1 MASKRRDNTS
11 QKREEIERMKLHLIQ
26 VPYDLGREEV
36 GMGKAP
42 QRLLQAGADQLLA
55 EQGFEVSVERV
66 RREQPYRD
74 EHSAIAD
81 VQRQL
86 AGAVRRAMAQGKVPV
101 VLAGT
106 CNVSLGT
113 LGGFEHAQTGIIW
126 FDAHGDF
133 NTPETTISGYFA
145 GMPLAIV
152 TGHCY
157 QDLWAQVG
165 DSTPVKDAHTL
176 LAGVRDLDPP
186 ERKLLEHTEVTVV
199 STQDMKHGG
208 LKTRFVEQLERL
220 AARTNEI
227 YLHVDLDVLDPEEA
241 PGVDFRAPD
250 GLTETELAQALH
262 SVGERFQVKAIA
274 LTAYNPDRDS
284 EDKTLHVGLRVLAL
298 LAGTL
303 DGETPI

>member
-1 MASKRRDNTS
+1 
-11 QKREEIERMKLHLIQ
+11 MKLHVIQ

-42 QRLLQAGADQLLA
+42 ARFLQAGADQLLS
-55 EQGFEVSVERV
+55 EQGYEVSVERV
-66 RREQPYRD
+66 QCAQPYRD

-86 AGAVRRAMAQGKVPV
+86 AGAVRQAIAQGKVPV
-101 VLAGT
+101 VLGGT

-113 LGGFEHAQTGIIW
+113 LGGFEHVQTGIIW

-133 NTPETTISGYFA
+133 NTPETTLSGYFA

-165 DSTPVKDAHTL
+165 DNTPVKDAHTL

-186 ERKLLEHTEVTVV
+186 ERQLLEHTEVAVV
-199 STQDMKHGG
+199 TTQDMKNDG
-208 LKTRFVEQLERL
+208 LATQFVEQLNWL
-220 AARTNEI
+220 ATRTNEI

-241 PGVDFRAPD
+241 PGVDFRASD
-250 GLTETELAQALH
+250 GLSEAELAQALH
-262 SVGERFQVKAIA
+262 SVGERFQIKAIA
-274 LTAYNPDRDS
+274 LTAYNPDRDR
-284 EDKTLHVGLRVLAL
+284 EDKTLHVGLRVLTM

-303 DGETPI
+303 DGETPV

>member
-1 MASKRRDNTS
+1 
-11 QKREEIERMKLHLIQ
+11 MKLHVIQ

-42 QRLLQAGADQLLA
+42 PRLLQAGADRLLT
-55 EQGFEVSVERV
+55 EQGYEVSVERV
-66 RREQPYRD
+66 QRAQPYRD

-81 VQRQL
+81 VQQQL
-86 AGAVRRAMAQGKVPV
+86 AGAVRQAMAQGKVPV
-101 VLAGT
+101 VLGGT

-113 LGGFEHAQTGIIW
+113 LGGFDHAQTGIIW

-165 DSTPVKDAHTL
+165 DNTPVKDEHTL

-186 ERKLLEHTEVTVV
+186 ERQLLEHSEVKVIT
-199 STQDMKHGG
+199 TQDMKHGA
-208 LKTRFVEQLERL
+208 LAAAFVEQLNRL

-227 YLHVDLDVLDPEEA
+227 YLHVDLDVLDPQEA
-241 PGVDFRAPD
+241 PGVDFRTPD
-250 GLTETELAQALH
+250 GLSEAELAQALH
-262 SVGERFQVKAIA
+262 SIGERFQVKAIA
-274 LTAYNPDRDS
+274 LTAYNPDHDK
-284 EDKTLHVGLRVLAL
+284 EDKTLHVGLRVLTM

-303 DGETPI
+303 GGQAPI

>member
-1 MASKRRDNTS
+1 
-11 QKREEIERMKLHLIQ
+11 MKLHVIQ

-42 QRLLQAGADQLLA
+42 PRFLQAGADHLLA
-55 EQGFEVSVERV
+55 EQGYEVSVERV
-66 RREQPYRD
+66 QRAQPYRD

-86 AGAVRRAMAQGKVPV
+86 ADAVREAMEQGKVPV
-101 VLAGT
+101 VLGGT

-113 LGGFEHAQTGIIW
+113 LGGFDHAGTGIIW

-165 DSTPVKDAHTL
+165 NSTPVREAHTL

-186 ERKLLEHTEVTVV
+186 ERQLLEHSEVAVV
-199 STQDMKHGG
+199 TTQAMKNGG
-208 LKTRFVEQLERL
+208 LATQFVEQLNRL
-220 AARTNEI
+220 AGRTQEI
-227 YLHVDLDVLDPEEA
+227 YLHVDLDVLDPEMA

-250 GLTETELAQALH
+250 GLSEAELAQALH
-262 SVGERFQVKAIA
+262 SIGERFQVRAIA
-274 LTAYNPDRDS
+274 LTAYNPDRDR
-284 EDKTLHVGLRVLAL
+284 EDKTLHVGLRVLAM

-303 DGETPI
+303 DGETPV

>member
-1 MASKRRDNTS
+1 
-11 QKREEIERMKLHLIQ
+11 MKLHLIQ

-42 QRLLQAGADQLLA
+42 QRFLQAGADKLLA
-55 EQGFEVSVERV
+55 EQGFVVSVERV
-66 RREQPYRD
+66 QRAQPYRD

-86 AGAVRRAMAQGKVPV
+86 AKVVQQTMEEGKVPV
-101 VLAGT
+101 VLGGT

-113 LGGFEHAQTGIIW
+113 LGGFDHAQTGIIW

-133 NTPETTISGYFA
+133 NTPESTISGYFA

-152 TGHCY
+152 TGHCH

-165 DSTPVKDAHTL
+165 NSTPVKESHTL

-186 ERKLLEHTEVTVV
+186 ERELLEHSEVAVLT
-199 STQDMKHGG
+199 TQGMQHGG
-208 LKTRFVEQLERL
+208 LASQFVAQLERL
-220 AARTNEI
+220 AARTREI
-227 YLHVDLDVLDPEEA
+227 YLHVDLDVLDPQVA

-250 GLTETELAQALH
+250 GLSEAELAQALH
-262 SVGERFQVKAIA
+262 SVAERFQVKAIA
-274 LTAYNPDRDS
+274 LTAYNPDRDV
-284 EDKTLHVGLRVLAL
+284 EDRTLHVGLRVLTM

-303 DGETPI
+303 DGAIPI